1 MVMLKQVD
9 LNYRTSK
16 AIMKALVTGSS
27 GFIGSHVFSRLTE
40 LGFIVSGI
48 DTKVHPEFDVTTYKF
63 HEKYDLIFH
72 LAADA
77 SIPRS
82 FENPVETHRNN
93 VIAMLRI
100 LEYAKKTG
108 AKVIF
113 SSSSSVYGEPQ
124 IIPTPE
130 SSFLSPVSPYAFQ
143 KLICE
148 EYCKFYWR
156 FGVKSVALRYF
167 NVFGEGQE
175 NANGGGDSSLAL
187 GIFLKQHKENKP
199 FTVVGDGLQRRDFVY
214 VKDVAE
220 ANLKVAEWLFEATQF
235 EAFNV
240 GSGINYSILEVTDM
254 IDLKHPK
261 TFLPPRPEPKVGLA
275 DISKIAPLWKPNT
288 TLEMW
293 IKSVVNK

>member
-1 MVMLKQVD
+1 
-9 LNYRTSK
+9 
-16 AIMKALVTGSS
+16 MKALVTGSS
-27 GFIGSHVFSRLTE
+27 GFIGSHVFNRLTE
-40 LGFIVSGI
+40 LGFTVSGI
-48 DTKVHPEFDVTTYKF
+48 DIKVHPDFDVTTYQF

-82 FENPVETHRNN
+82 FENPIETHKNN

-130 SSFLSPVSPYAFQ
+130 SSLLSPVSPYAFQ
-143 KLICE
+143 KLVCE

-156 FGVKSVALRYF
+156 FGVKSAALRYY

-187 GIFLKQHKENKP
+187 GIFLKQYKEGKP
-199 FTVVGDGLQRRDFVY
+199 FTIVGDGLQRRDFVY

-220 ANLKVAEWLFEATQF
+220 ANLKVAEWLFEAQQF

-240 GSGINYSILEVTDM
+240 GSGTNYNILEVTDM
-254 IDLKHPK
+254 IDSKHPK
-261 TFLPPRPEPKVGLA
+261 VFLPTRPEPKIGLA
-275 DISKIAPLWKPNT
+275 DISKIAPLWKPKT